1 MRQAAI
7 AESCGWSKRKCSR
20 GVLLLAAMMLLVPLG
35 GGRSV
40 DAQEPATVPLAKT
53 AGRAVVAVVGGV
65 TITNE
70 ELELRLKGRLERLKN
85 DEYLLKRAVLDE
97 LVSERLLAGE
107 AKRRNVTVQKL
118 LESVADGMSEPSEVE
133 LRAIYDASRDRYG
146 SQPEQKAFA
155 LIRSQLMAQRMQ
167 RRRSDFVRDLRRSV
181 GVDVL
186 LDAPRMLVSVGAVV
200 EGPADAPVTLIE
212 FSDFECPYC
221 AQFADT
227 LKRVRTEYRGRIRFA
242 YRHLPLPMHPNAK
255 KAAEVVTCAAR
266 QERFWPMHDKLF
278 ESLKRVQVGDW
289 DAMAREAGVN
299 VDALTSCLESPD
311 ASEAWIAD
319 QRVAESLGITGTP
332 ALFVNG
338 RLFTGAVPYDALSEA
353 IEEELDRQR

>member
-1 MRQAAI
+1 
-7 AESCGWSKRKCSR
+7 
-20 GVLLLAAMMLLVPLG
+20 
-35 GGRSV
+35 
-40 DAQEPATVPLAKT
+40 
-53 AGRAVVAVVGGV
+53 
-65 TITNE
+65 
-70 ELELRLKGRLERLKN
+70 
-85 DEYLLKRAVLDE
+85 
-97 LVSERLLAGE
+97 
-107 AKRRNVTVQKL
+107 
-118 LESVADGMSEPSEVE
+118 
-133 LRAIYDASRDRYG
+133 
-146 SQPEQKAFA
+146 
-155 LIRSQLMAQRMQ
+155 
-167 RRRSDFVRDLRRSV
+167 
-181 GVDVL
+181 
-186 LDAPRMLVSVGAVV
+186 
-200 EGPADAPVTLIE
+200 
-212 FSDFECPYC
+212 
-221 AQFADT
+221 
-227 LKRVRTEYRGRIRFA
+227 
-242 YRHLPLPMHPNAK
+242 MHPNAK